1 MNFRFLFLF
10 ILTNENRF
18 LCRFLSA
25 KPGVNTSLNPSLRG
39 AQRRGNL
46 INPPRHCEERSDVAI
61 SSFKVFIVKKKL
73 KKMRSW

>member
-39 AQRRGNL
+39 ASYATWQSHQPAPSLRGAQRRGNL
-46 INPPRHCEERSDVAI
+46 I
-61 SSFKVFIVKKKL
+61 L
-73 KKMRSW
+73 